1 MKTSTHASWLSSAVL
16 VFAAPF
22 AIAGL
27 GCNAIL
33 GIDQPYTQQGAVD
46 SGSSKPDWVPVDK
59 GATAGRGSTR
69 CFPTGYAYE
78 DEASNV
84 RAFSV
89 AGKKAISNELPSG
102 LDSCGSCSASG
113 GETFTLRVYAG
124 SGEATDF
131 KTSCGNLDSCAAPL
145 FLTANGD
152 HLLFRD
158 PPPGEINVLLTIQ
171 CGGN

>member
-1 MKTSTHASWLSSAVL
+1 MKTSSRASRLSSAIL
-16 VFAAPF
+16 VFAASF
-22 AIAGL
+22 GLAGL

-33 GIDQPYTQQGAVD
+33 GIDQPYTQQGAID
-46 SGSSKPDWVPVDK
+46 SGSSKPDWVPVEK
-59 GATAGRGSTR
+59 AAVPGRGSTR
-69 CFPTGYAYE
+69 CFPTGYVYE
-78 DEASNV
+78 DETSNV

-89 AGKKAISNELPSG
+89 AGKKAISKELPSG
-102 LDSCGSCSASG
+102 LDACGSCSG
-113 GETFTLRVYAG
+113 GVDSFTLRVYAG